1 MKKVFLTLALAA
13 FAFAANAQFVV
24 SGNLGFN
31 RTGEK
36 DFADG
41 DQVYTASPQKTTNF
55 NLSLRGGYM
64 INEKLTVGLDFG
76 FGMNTIKTETA
87 LAAEPTKVNTTTWD
101 KSPSLNFDVFARYY
115 CFELGKFNFFAE
127 GSLGMSIL
135 QRNKVHTEVETPSS
149 TTDQVNIKRNT
160 LFVAFVPGVNYAFN
174 EHWSMDIYFDFMGF
188 GFRHNKWSYAEVDP
202 TTGLATDKY
211 DSKNY
216 ETDNNL
222 YLNIANGTITGNGI
236 LNNIRFGVNYAF

>member
-1 MKKVFLTLALAA
+1 MKKSILTLALAA

-36 DFADG
+36 
-41 DQVYTASPQKTTNF
+41 VYTNDDLDYTGGPQKTTDF

-64 INEKLTVGLDFG
+64 VNEKLTVGLDFG
-76 FGMNTIKTETA
+76 FGLSNIKTE
-87 LAAEPTKVNTTTWD
+87 LAGAEANKVNATSWD
-101 KSPSLNFDVFARYY
+101 KSPELKFDVFARYN
-115 CFELGKFNFFAE
+115 CFQLGKFNVFAE
-127 GSLGMSIL
+127 GALGMRIF
-135 QRNKVHTEVETPSS
+135 QRNKTHVEVTTPSL
-149 TTDQVNIKRNT
+149 TTDAVNMKVNT
-160 LFVAFVPGVNYAFN
+160 LFVEFVPGMNYAFN
-174 EHWSMDIYFDFMGF
+174 EHWSMDIYLDFMGL
-188 GFRHNKWSYAEVDP
+188 GFRHNKWSYAEVDA
-202 TTGLATDKY
+202 TGAATDKY

-216 ETDNNL
+216 DTDSRL